1 MRPQGAKMT
10 KQATPREVGSHAG
23 LGPLP
28 KTEYTLASGFAVS
41 RMPGYSADQM
51 RAYRIAAAAVAGP
64 DGSAL
69 SEGLGAVL
77 TYEDQGGPGACGQTI
92 GADGR
97 GWFSV
102 LFYGTP
108 DNAQRAAGEYLRAL
122 RASGRRI
129 KSECVVTN
137 EHSYSGPNVRAVVV
151 GA

>member
-97 GWFSV
+97 G
-102 LFYGTP
+102 
-108 DNAQRAAGEYLRAL
+108 YLRAL

>member
-10 KQATPREVGSHAG
+10 KQATPREVGSH
-23 LGPLP
+23 
-28 KTEYTLASGFAVS
+28 
-41 RMPGYSADQM
+41 
-51 RAYRIAAAAVAGP
+51 
-64 DGSAL
+64 
-69 SEGLGAVL
+69 EGLGAVL
-77 TYEDQGGPGACGQTI
+77 TYEDQGGTGACGQTI